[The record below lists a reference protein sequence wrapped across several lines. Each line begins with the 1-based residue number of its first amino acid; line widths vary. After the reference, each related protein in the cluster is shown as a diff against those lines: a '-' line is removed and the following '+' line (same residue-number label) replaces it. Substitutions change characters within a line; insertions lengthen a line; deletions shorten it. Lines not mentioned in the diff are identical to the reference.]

1 MVQQEV
7 KVSQIWK
14 EFEEAKGYQN
24 NILLPETIRENL
36 VAYEGQT
43 WGNVFAVE
51 ATKDRPRVDTNWVKM
66 IVDNKVSNVLSG
78 KPVIKFT
85 AREKANDAVADIF
98 NKFTEVK
105 WKDIDGDSVIEEMV
119 DESAKKGTGI
129 VYFYWDNEALGVQGR
144 YRGGFKAKNI
154 DVRNFFVSNPAI
166 TDVQDQQWIMFHE
179 RLDKKA
185 VEKLADKKV
194 RSLIKADNPVEDI
207 DKEQD
212 GQELVTVLTKFFRIN
227 GEVHYQR
234 ATKATVLHEPKAV
247 NPNYKE
253 AQQMPDSESVAFE
266 DGEEKTQFRRAFNL
280 YPVALFQ
287 WNKRDNSIYGISEAE
302 AEVKNQRVYNKIRSY
317 EAEALE
323 TNAIGKLVE
332 KADASPKGQKITN
345 NPRQVLKDHS
355 KTAQYGYYYL
365 QGQPFSPALSA
376 YADKLI
382 EDMRV
387 ATGSTEIITGE
398 IGKGLSAVAY
408 AQLQAMADK
417 PLKRKRK
424 KLFSTIQSIGKIF
437 ECFFKIFYNESEGAF
452 YSGEKAEEAFIGTQY
467 QDVELGVEVTVG
479 ESGEYSELGEMT
491 LASELYA
498 KGDITVLEYLES
510 LPQNVFPNKVK
521 IADLI
526 ENRRNNEYEQLL
538 VKAQALEEQNKN
550 LQEVVNNI
558 VPTLKENEQ
567 YKVMFAQL
575 QNEYANHIQMAAQAL
590 QVKDEAIAKIKGQIE
605 AFVGQH
611 LKQTDTTVEKQT
623 AEVNTPPVEGEK

>member
-1 MVQQEV
+1 MVRKDEN

-14 EFEEAKGYQN
+14 EFEEAKSYQN
-24 NILLPETIRENL
+24 KILLPSTIRENIT
-36 VAYEGQT
+36 AYEGQT
-43 WGNVFAVE
+43 WGNVFALE
-51 ATKDRPRVDTNWVKM
+51 ATNDRPRVDTNWVKM
-66 IVDNKVSNVLSG
+66 IVDSKVSNVLSG

-85 AREKANDAVADIF
+85 AREKANEPVADIF
-98 NKFTEVK
+98 NKFAEVK

-129 VYFYWDNEALGVQGR
+129 VYFFWDNEALGVQGR
-144 YRGGFKAKNI
+144 YRGGFKTKSI
-154 DVRNFFVSNPAI
+154 DVRNFFVANPAI

-194 RSLIKADNPVEDI
+194 RSLIKADNPIDDI
-207 DKEQD
+207 DNEQD

-234 ATKATVLHEPKAV
+234 ATKATVLHAPKAV
-247 NPNYKE
+247 NPSYRE
-253 AQQMPDSESVAFE
+253 AQQMPDSESMAFE
-266 DGEEKTQFRRAFNL
+266 DGEEKILFRRAFNL

-287 WNKRDNSIYGISEAE
+287 WDKRDNSIYGISEAE

-323 TNAIGKLVE
+323 ANSIGKLVE

-355 KTAQYGYYYL
+355 KTAAQGYYYL
-365 QGQPFSPALSA
+365 QGQPFSPALST
-376 YADKLI
+376 YADRLV

-387 ATGSTEIITGE
+387 ATGSTEIVTGE

-424 KLFSTIQSIGKIF
+424 KLFSAIQDIGKIF

-452 YSGEKAEEAFIGTQY
+452 YEKDNREEAFIGTQY
-467 QDVELGVEVTVG
+467 QDIDLGVEVVVG

-498 KGDITVLEYLES
+498 KGEITVLEYLET
-510 LPQNVFPNKVK
+510 LPQTVFPNKSK
-521 IADLI
+521 LSDMIQ
-526 ENRRNNEYEQLL
+526 NRKNNENEVL
-538 VKAQALEEQNKN
+538 KAQAEELMAQNKQ

-567 YKVMFAQL
+567 YKTMFAQL
-575 QNEYANHIQMAAQAL
+575 QNEYSNYIKMAAQAL
-590 QVKDEAIAKIKGQIE
+590 REKDKKLADTKGQLDALLGGYLYPQNTTAQE
-605 AFVGQH
+605 A
-611 LKQTDTTVEKQT
+611 D
-623 AEVNTPPVEGEK
+623 VNIPPDKGETK

>member
-1 MVQQEV
+1 MEHKEEK

-14 EFEEAKGYQN
+14 EFEEAKSYQN
-24 NILLPETIRENL
+24 NILLPATIRENI

-43 WGNVFAVE
+43 WGNVFSLE

-85 AREKANDAVADIF
+85 AREKANESVADIF

-105 WKDIDGDSVIEEMV
+105 WKDIRGDSVVEEMV
-119 DESAKKGTGI
+119 DEAAKKGTGI

-185 VEKLADKKV
+185 VEKLAEKKY

-207 DKEQD
+207 DKEQE

-234 ATKATVLHEPKAV
+234 ATKTTVLHAPKAV
-247 NPNYKE
+247 NPNYME

-266 DGEEKTQFRRAFNL
+266 DGEEKELFRRAFNL

-323 TNAIGKLVE
+323 ANSIGKLVE
-332 KADASPKGQKITN
+332 KDDAAPKGQKITN
-345 NPRQVLKDHS
+345 NPRQVLKDKS
-355 KTAQYGYYYL
+355 KTAAQGYYYL
-365 QGQPFSPALSA
+365 QGQPFSPALST
-376 YADKLI
+376 YADKLV

-424 KLFSTIQSIGKIF
+424 KLFTAIQSIGKIF

-452 YSGEKAEEAFIGTQY
+452 YENEGKEEAFIGTQY
-467 QDVELGVEVTVG
+467 QDIDLGVDVVVG

-498 KGDITVLEYLES
+498 KGELTVLEYLEV
-510 LPQNVFPNKVK
+510 LPQTVFPNKVK
-521 IADLI
+521 ISDLI
-526 ENRRNNEYEQLL
+526 QNRKNNEYEVLL
-538 VKAQALEEQNKN
+538 AQTQELLAQNKK

-567 YKVMFAQL
+567 YKTMFAQL
-575 QNEYANHIQMAAQAL
+575 QNEYSNYIKMAAQTMQLKDKELAETRGQLDAL
-590 QVKDEAIAKIKGQIE
+590 MSGYLYPQNTPAQADA
-605 AFVGQH
+605 
-611 LKQTDTTVEKQT
+611 
-623 AEVNTPPVEGEK
+623 NTPPVKGETK

>member
-1 MVQQEV
+1 MVEES

-14 EFEEAKGYQN
+14 EFEEARAYQN
-24 NILLPETIRENL
+24 QILLPSTIRENL
-36 VAYEGQT
+36 VAYEGQL
-43 WGNVFAVE
+43 WGNTFNLE
-51 ATKDRPRVDTNWVKM
+51 ATKDRPRVDNNWVKM

-85 AREKANDAVADIF
+85 AREKANDHVAEIF

-105 WKDIDGDSVIEEMV
+105 WKDIDGDAVIEDMV

-154 DVRNFFVSNPAI
+154 DVRNFFVANPAI

-179 RLDKKA
+179 RLDKAA
-185 VEKLADKKV
+185 VEKLADKSV
-194 RSLIKADNPVEDI
+194 RGLIKADNPVEDI
-207 DKEQD
+207 DKEQE
-212 GQELVTVLTKFFRIN
+212 GQELVTVLTKFFRVN

-234 ATKATVLHEPKAV
+234 ATKATVLHAPKAV

-253 AQQMPDSESVAFE
+253 ACQTPDSESVAFE
-266 DGEEKTQFRRAFNL
+266 DGEEKTLFRRAFNL

-323 TNAIGKLVE
+323 ANAIARMVE
-332 KADASPKGQKITN
+332 KADASPKGQKVTN

-365 QGQPFSPALSA
+365 QGQPFSPALST
-376 YADKLI
+376 YADKLV

-424 KLFSTIQSIGKIF
+424 KLFSAIKEVGKIF
-437 ECFFKIFYNESEGAF
+437 ECFYKIFYNESEGAF
-452 YSGEKAEEAFIGTQY
+452 YVNENIEEAFIGTQY
-467 QDVELGVEVTVG
+467 QDIDLGVDVVVG

-498 KGDITVLEYLES
+498 KGEITVLEYLET
-510 LPQNVFPNKVK
+510 LPQTVFPNKVK
-521 IADLI
+521 ISDLI
-526 ENRRNNEYEQLL
+526 QRRREDEFEKLL
-538 VKAQALEEQNKN
+538 AQAQALVEQNKK

-575 QNEYANHIQMAAQAL
+575 QNEYSNYIKMAAQNMQLKDKELAETRGQLDAL
-590 QVKDEAIAKIKGQIE
+590 MSGYLYPQNTPAQADA
-605 AFVGQH
+605 
-611 LKQTDTTVEKQT
+611 
-623 AEVNTPPVEGEK
+623 NTPPVEGENK